1 VSPVPTPWRRT
12 TWPRGV
18 LVVGMHRSGTSAA
31 TRLVNMLGPATCAPG
46 EMVRGPWNP
55 SGHFESRTLMHLNN
69 ALLTQMGRSWWY
81 PPPAGDGY
89 DAVAALVTTT
99 RAQARRAFRR
109 VHGQVPWV
117 WKDPR
122 TSVLLP
128 YWRTAL
134 GPRLASVVVVRNP
147 LEVAVSMQRRHD
159 VPVSF
164 SVALWER
171 YNRLILTHTRGMPV
185 LVTRYADLVEDPAGW
200 SAQAR
205 SFLSGLGM
213 PLEPTAGDAV
223 GSAQEFVDA
232 ELRHSTHSRRDL
244 VAAGTTSLHVYDALE
259 AVVGPSD
266 SFVPPDLPPEPASV
280 QVELDTV
287 GPQTKLAWRPPPGGP
302 NEDQSPAGTEGRT

>member
-1 VSPVPTPWRRT
+1 
-12 TWPRGV
+12 
-18 LVVGMHRSGTSAA
+18 VGMHRSGTSAA

-89 DAVAALVTTT
+89 DAVAARITTT
-99 RAQARRAFRR
+99 RSQARRAFRR

-128 YWRTAL
+128 YWRTVL
-134 GPRLASVVVVRNP
+134 GSRLASVVVVRNP
-147 LEVAVSMQRRHD
+147 LEVAVSMERRHG

-171 YNRLILTHTRGMPV
+171 YNRLILSHSRGMPV

-205 SFLSGLGM
+205 SFLAGLGM
-213 PLEPTAGDAV
+213 PLEPTAGDDV
-223 GSAQEFVDA
+223 GSAQDFVDP

-244 VAAGTTSLHVYDALE
+244 VAAGTAALDVYDALE

-266 SFVPPDLPPEPASV
+266 SFVPPALPAEPAPV

-287 GPQTKLAWRPPPGGP
+287 GPHTKLAWHPPPPGP
-302 NEDQSPAGTEGRT
+302 DEDQSPAGSEGRA